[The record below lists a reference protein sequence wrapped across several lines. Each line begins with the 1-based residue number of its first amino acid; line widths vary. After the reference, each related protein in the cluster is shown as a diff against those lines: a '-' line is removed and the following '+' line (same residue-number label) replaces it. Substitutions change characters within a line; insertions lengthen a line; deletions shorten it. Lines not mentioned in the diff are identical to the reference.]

1 MNRRHEHDEQ
11 DAELGLEK
19 FARIVLALALQEGLT
34 TTDLESFMKMK
45 TVPSSSQAHWDQCRK
60 NGEKPMWADMSQYS
74 GISLSVEG
82 VGHQFR
88 RCLITVI
95 NLGSARLLTTVLTGK
110 IGVEWTYHICQL

>member
-1 MNRRHEHDEQ
+1 M
-11 DAELGLEK
+11 GL
-19 FARIVLALALQEGLT
+19 
-34 TTDLESFMKMK
+34 
-45 TVPSSSQAHWDQCRK
+45 CRK

-95 NLGSARLLTTVLTGK
+95 NLRSARLLTTVLTGK